1 MAKKKNWIAKA
12 IKRPGRETARA
23 KANGV
28 STHQQMETDSKSS
41 NKSLR
46 AAGALGLR
54 LSAMS
59 KK

>member
-1 MAKKKNWIAKA
+1 MAKHWIASA

-28 STHQQMETDSKSS
+28 SVHQQMETDSHSKNPSI
-41 NKSLR
+41 R
-46 AAGALGLR
+46 GAGTLGLR
-54 LSAMS
+54 LSRMAR